1 MSERVPVEME
11 KAKPKTEV
19 PPLALEMEG
28 GLSSS
33 ACVKKQAD
41 GGSEPMN
48 SPITFR
54 SLDSLESV
62 EDYVRESL
70 SSLEERLETVLDSM
84 SEELAAEVT
93 RERQHLLLMQE
104 QVDKQSRVLQHE
116 FGEIHKALEQEKT
129 ARALV
134 QHGARERSER
144 MSESLAV
151 IARELEEM
159 RALVSQVAPH
169 THWMYRLFN
178 GVWEMFRQ
186 CAPNSYMSLSS

>member
-1 MSERVPVEME
+1 MSEQVPVEME
-11 KAKPKTEV
+11 KAKPKMEV

-33 ACVKKQAD
+33 ACVKAD
-41 GGSEPMN
+41 GGREPMN

-70 SSLEERLETVLDSM
+70 SSLEERLETVLDGM

-116 FGEIHKALEQEKT
+116 FSEIHKALEQEKT

-134 QHGARERSER
+134 QHSARERSER
-144 MSESLAV
+144 MSESLTV

-159 RALVSQVAPH
+159 RALVSQVAPQ
-169 THWMYRLFN
+169 THWMYRMFN
-178 GVWEMFRQ
+178 GVWEMFRH

>member
-1 MSERVPVEME
+1 MDEFSVEME
-11 KAKPKTEV
+11 KAKPKAEV
-19 PPLALEMEG
+19 PPLALDMG
-28 GLSSS
+28 GSLSSGAS
-33 ACVKKQAD
+33 AKKHVRDASD
-41 GGSEPMN
+41 VTN

-54 SLDSLESV
+54 SLESLESV

-70 SSLEERLETVLDSM
+70 TSLEERLETVLDGM
-84 SEELAAEVT
+84 SEELATEVT

-116 FGEIHKALEQEKT
+116 FNEIHKAMEQEKT

-134 QHGARERSER
+134 QHSARERSER

-159 RALVSQVAPH
+159 RALVSQVAPQ
-169 THWMYRLFN
+169 TPWMYRLFN
-178 GVWEMFRQ
+178 GVWEMLRQ